1 LLEVQPVNGVVV
13 GWVQSFCVGEGLM
26 DEMMGFAVALHG
38 FDIVEF
44 GRVFGIHPLI
54 HTFLFR

>member
-1 LLEVQPVNGVVV
+1 LDVHGLNAVVHDTF
-13 GWVQSFCVGEGLM
+13 QSFCIAADLM
-26 DEMMGFAVALHG
+26 DEIMGFAVALHG